1 MRKRNKQSIVFN
13 SNKISTN
20 METIVDYQTRD
31 LQSIYQ
37 FLSIEKSVENTWK
50 LEWYNYYI
58 CYELKSFEWNKSTTL
73 VLE

>member
-37 FLSIEKSVENTWK
+37 FLSIEKSVENT
-50 LEWYNYYI
+50 
-58 CYELKSFEWNKSTTL
+58 
-73 VLE
+73 